1 MASDN
6 IKQTGTANI
15 YKNDRGGATLITEP
29 VLGIVKNNIDP
40 IKSGRIQ
47 VYIANFGGQDPDD
60 SKNWVTVNYL
70 SPYLGITT
78 PNNDVTAG
86 PNTAGYGKFV
96 GNPHSYGFWASAP
109 DLGTQVVCIFVDGRP
124 EQGYYIGCVPQPGL
138 LSMTPAIGSTSNVVP
153 NDTEATSYGGA
164 DRLPTTEIN
173 YSNPALRNSP
183 SIISEPKPI
192 HSYQTAILNEQGLI
206 RDNIRGVIG
215 SSAQRETPSRVFGM
229 STPGGAIYEGGYTNA
244 TIKQAAKTS
253 STEKLQVLGRTGG
266 HSFVMDDGDLD
277 GADQLVRIRTS
288 AGHQIIMNDSG
299 QTLFIIH
306 SNGQSWIELGKEGTI
321 DMYATN
327 SVNIRTQGDLNLH
340 GDRDVNIHAK
350 RNINMF
356 GENTNIES
364 DKDINVRAGMNF
376 TGYSG
381 INYTFK
387 SDGMMSMSSAG
398 AASLA
403 SSAVT
408 YINGS
413 KVNLNT
419 GKASLTPSEVKPL
432 TKIAH
437 TDSEFSPAKGWLEI
451 SSTPMLSVVS
461 RAPAHM
467 PWINRGK
474 GVDTKSGSGGS

>member
-1 MASDN
+1 
-6 IKQTGTANI
+6 
-15 YKNDRGGATLITEP
+15 
-29 VLGIVKNNIDP
+29 
-40 IKSGRIQ
+40 
-47 VYIANFGGQDPDD
+47 
-60 SKNWVTVNYL
+60 
-70 SPYLGITT
+70 
-78 PNNDVTAG
+78 
-86 PNTAGYGKFV
+86 
-96 GNPHSYGFWASAP
+96 
-109 DLGTQVVCIFVDGRP
+109 
-124 EQGYYIGCVPQPGL
+124 
-138 LSMTPAIGSTSNVVP
+138 VP